1 MSESGSEENTERITL
16 QKVIHPFEPTSNLLF
31 VLFLVRE
38 RDRDDDARVLRRKG
52 GGGGV
57 TGFDLKG
64 FLGFLELYLK

>member
-38 RDRDDDARVLRRKG
+38 RDRDEGDG
-52 GGGGV
+52 GGGGGGGGRGV
-57 TGFDLKG
+57 NRFDLNG
-64 FLGFLELYLK
+64 ILGFFEI

>member
-38 RDRDDDARVLRRKG
+38 RDRDDDARVLRRRR
-52 GGGGV
+52 GGGV
-57 TGFDLKG
+57 NRFDFNG
-64 FLGFLELYLK
+64 ILGFFEI

>member
-52 GGGGV
+52 GGGGEN
-57 TGFDLKG
+57 GFYLKG
-64 FLGFLELYLK
+64 FWVFLEKK

>member
-38 RDRDDDARVLRRKG
+38 RDRDDDARVLRRRRG
-52 GGGGV
+52 GGGA
-57 TGFDLKG
+57 
-64 FLGFLELYLK
+64 